1 MFNSL
6 KSKIL
11 INILGILTITTV
23 TTIYSV
29 YIATEKTLYTSQIE
43 NAENLINNIM
53 LNIQN
58 EYQSILFYR
67 DSILNHRKEELKNVT
82 NLVYDL
88 TEMHFAD
95 YKKGA
100 LSEEEAKQHVIDLI
114 NTFRYNNGTGYF
126 WINDTGY
133 PFPKMII
140 NPTMPELNG
149 SILDNPEFNSAFGK
163 GINLFSAAVEI
174 CSNSGDG
181 YVDYLWP
188 KPLETELTGKKPKI
202 SYVKLFKEWEWIIG
216 SGLYIDDI
224 EKDVEERINAV
235 LEELKETF
243 SKIKIAKNGYMFIFN
258 SNRDFLIHPYLE
270 GKNRNDLINPG
281 TGKPILDEMIKA
293 SENPELLFEYF
304 WDKPED
310 AGNFSF
316 KKVAYINYFKPLDWY
331 IASSM
336 YIDEIKEPVKKLNRE
351 IVLFSVVFLSL
362 ACFFSILL
370 SQSLTKPLNRL
381 MDAVHKIKTIGIP
394 DIKIPVTGTNETR
407 DLGFLIRDMIKSIRN
422 TNEQLM
428 QAQKMETVGT
438 LAGGLAHD
446 FNNMLGGIIGAIS
459 LIDYKL
465 EEGNIENSELKEY
478 IDIMKKSSDRA
489 SNMVSQLLS
498 LSRKQEL
505 NLTEIDLNDSIKN
518 IIKICKNS
526 FDKSIQIIPRYY
538 ESPAL
543 IKADSTQ
550 IEQTLLNFSVNAEHS
565 MTIMKKPGQEWG
577 GKIIISIEKILSDD
591 YFKQAHPDAKN
602 REYYVLSIKDTGI
615 GMDSNTISKMYNPF
629 FTTKK
634 KGDGSGLGLSM
645 AYNIINQHGGFI
657 DVYSELDV
665 GTSFNIYFPVLETY
679 DENKNHSETEK
690 TVHRGEGLILIV
702 DDEKLMRKTASEI
715 LKTCGYSI
723 IEAENG
729 IEGVE
734 AYKKYQKKIKAVLL
748 DMAMP
753 QMSGKEA
760 YSRLKEINPDVK
772 VVLASG
778 FQQDSRVQE
787 VLKMGINSF
796 IQKPYTLETLSKAI
810 WDLLYTELKK

>member
-1 MFNSL
+1 MLNSL
-6 KSKIL
+6 KSKII
-11 INILGILTITTV
+11 INILGILTITTI

-29 YIATEKTLYTSQIE
+29 YVATEKTLYTSQIE
-43 NAENLINNIM
+43 NAENLVKNVM

-58 EYQSILFYR
+58 EYQSILFYK
-67 DSILNHRKEELKNVT
+67 DSLMYHRKEELKNVA

-88 TEMHFAD
+88 TDSYYSD
-95 YKKGA
+95 YKKCYI
-100 LSEEEAKQHVIDLI
+100 SEIEAKKHVTDLI
-114 NTFRYNNGTGYF
+114 DKFRYNNGTGYF

-133 PFPKMII
+133 PFPKMIVH
-140 NPTMPELNG
+140 PTIPELNG
-149 SILDNPEFNSAFGK
+149 KILDDPEFNCALGK
-163 GINLFSAAVEI
+163 DVNLFSAAVEI
-174 CSNSGDG
+174 TSEAGDG

-188 KPLETELTGKKPKI
+188 KPIEEGLTEKKPKI
-202 SYVKLFKEWEWIIG
+202 SYVKLFREWGWVIG

-224 EKDVEERINAV
+224 EKDVEARIDAV
-235 LEELKETF
+235 LNELKETF
-243 SKIKIAKNGYMFIFN
+243 SKIKIAQNGYMFIFN
-258 SNRDFLIHPYLE
+258 SHKDFLIHPFLE
-270 GKNRNDLINPG
+270 GKNRSDLINPVS
-281 TGKPILDEMIKA
+281 GKAILDEMIKA
-293 SENPELLFEYF
+293 SENPDVLFEYS
-304 WDKPED
+304 WDRPDDTE
-310 AGNFSF
+310 NFRF

-331 IASSM
+331 VASSM
-336 YIDEIKEPVKKLNRE
+336 YIDEIYAPVNKLNRK
-351 IVLFSVVFLSL
+351 IVLLSVVFLSL
-362 ACFFSILL
+362 AYFFSILL

-381 MDAVHKIKTIGIP
+381 MDAVHQIKTIGIP
-394 DIKIPVTGTNETR
+394 DTEIPVTGTNETR
-407 DLGFLIRDMIKSIRN
+407 ELGILIKDMINSIKT

-465 EEGNIENSELKEY
+465 EEGDIDNSELKEY
-478 IDIMKKSSDRA
+478 IDIMKKSSNRA

-526 FDKSIQIIPRYY
+526 FDKSVQIIPRYY

-565 MTIMKKPGQEWG
+565 MTLMKNSNQEWG
-577 GKIIISIEKILSDD
+577 GKIIISLKRLVIDD
-591 YFKQAHPDAKN
+591 YFKQTHPEALKKD
-602 REYYVLSIKDTGI
+602 YFVLSIKDTGV

-657 DVYSELDV
+657 DVYSELGV
-665 GTSFNIYFPVLETY
+665 GTSFSIYLPVLENH
-679 DENKNHSETEK
+679 DENEKHFETER
-690 TVHRGEGLILIV
+690 TIHRGEGVILII
-702 DDEKLMRKTASEI
+702 DDEKIMRKTASEI

-723 IEAENG
+723 LEAENG
-729 IEGVE
+729 MEGVD
-734 AYKKYQKKIKAVLL
+734 AYKLHRKKIKAVLL

-760 YSRLKEINPDVK
+760 YIKLKEINPDIK
-772 VVLASG
+772 VILASG

-787 VLKMGINSF
+787 VIKLGVNAF
-796 IQKPYTLETLSKAI
+796 IQKPYTLETLSKAL
-810 WDLLYTELKK
+810 WELLY